1 MSIVEGVV
9 RRRARDRALVV
20 LDAYGMRGRG
30 ERDEMADAIVDAVLR
45 MWPSEWMTCLAK
57 SRSFAAG
64 EQMFHACEL
73 VRARCLEYLEWRYGT
88 SPNVGLAITLLLRR
102 AVDEVAMFWLEGPQH
117 RTVVRQAIAAAR
129 RSDA

>member
-1 MSIVEGVV
+1 MTVGDALAVALPAMRQTI
-9 RRRARDRALVV
+9 RRAI
-20 LDAYGMRGRG
+20 G
-30 ERDEMADAIVDAVLR
+30 EPATHMPDVSDAIVDAVLR

-102 AVDEVAMFWLEGPQH
+102 AVDEVAMFWLEGPEH